1 MSEIE
6 LQNTINETIN
16 STEQNSS
23 YAAKMYDNSLYIDDE
38 IETILDQDLGQ
49 LGPNKYTANVQDKVP
64 LCLKQPETPELLH
77 SLLYDD
83 G

>member
-16 STEQNSS
+16 STEQNNS
-23 YAAKMYDNSLYIDDE
+23 YAKIYENSLYIDDE
-38 IETILDQDLGQ
+38 IETILDRDLGPLEQ
-49 LGPNKYTANVQDKVP
+49 NKYSTNIQDKLP